1 MRERALVLR
10 GVTAVEVITFLRRL
24 LLLAA
29 LSCPASFDS
38 PVALVGWAA
47 APSPSPSPSPPR
59 SPSPSPPF
67 VVAAALLAV
76 VAASFRPVVV
86 TWSATGGV
94 GGVAAAAAAPPPSPP
109 RSPSPSPP
117 RSPSLPFVVAA
128 ASLAVVAASFRPL
141 SLAGFS
147 AVCVSA
153 PSAASSL
160 RVARGGSLASLG
172 RVGFRV
178 PAPPAT
184 VSGAVAMAGAQ
195 QGQQLPLSNCK
206 LLPRAAPKPHQN
218 TNKYKNSCQ
227 V

>member
-59 SPSPSPPF
+59 SPSPSPP
-67 VVAAALLAV
+67 
-76 VAASFRPVVV
+76 
-86 TWSATGGV
+86 
-94 GGVAAAAAAPPPSPP
+94 
-109 RSPSPSPP
+109 

-160 RVARGGSLASLG
+160 RVARVGSLASLG

-218 TNKYKNSCQ
+218 TNKYQINSLDS
-227 V
+227 